1 MASRGG
7 QATGLPALPPCLL
20 DEMRVMRVTCPHCGA
35 TLTVPD
41 HRLPRGQAATAA
53 CPQCK
58 GKLVLEPPPASPLDA
73 GAPAGQP
80 RALVCVA
87 PPAEREQVVAAL
99 GREGY
104 MTYIAR
110 DAADAVERL
119 RFDADALVILH
130 DGFGAPA
137 GGGNPVLDHLALMGT
152 ARRRSLH
159 VVFLSPHVR
168 SQDPAAAL
176 ARSVNLVL
184 HVNDLPRI
192 SEALKRSRAEA
203 EEAYRVLLESLRALG
218 KG

>member
-1 MASRGG
+1 M
-7 QATGLPALPPCLL
+7 T
-20 DEMRVMRVTCPHCGA
+20 VTCPHCGA
-35 TLTVPD
+35 TLTVAD
-41 HRLPRGQAATAA
+41 DRLPKGQAATAA

-58 GKLVLEPPPASPLDA
+58 GKLILEPPPASPPDA
-73 GAPAGQP
+73 GPPAGRP
-80 RALVCVA
+80 GALVCVA
-87 PPAEREQVVAAL
+87 PQAEREHVVAIL
-99 GREGY
+99 RQEGY
-104 MTYIAR
+104 QPHIAR

-119 RFDADALVILH
+119 RFDADALVILR

-176 ARSVNLVL
+176 ARSVNLTL
-184 HVNDLPRI
+184 HVNDLPRM
-192 SEALKRSRAEA
+192 SEALKHSRAEA
-203 EEAYRVLLESLRALG
+203 EQTYRVLLESLRALG

>member
-7 QATGLPALPPCLL
+7 ETAGPPGQPPRRL
-20 DEMRVMRVTCPHCGA
+20 DETHGMTVTCPHCGA
-35 TLTVPD
+35 TLTIPD
-41 HRLPRGQAATAA
+41 DRLPRGQAATAA

-80 RALVCVA
+80 GALVCVA
-87 PPAEREQVVAAL
+87 SPAEREQIVAAL
-99 GREGY
+99 RRDGCVA
-104 MTYIAR
+104 YIAG
-110 DAADAVERL
+110 DAAEAVERL
-119 RFDADALVILH
+119 RFGADPLVILR

-184 HVNDLPRI
+184 HVNDLPRM